1 MNQMFERHQSP
12 LHPGIFVKE
21 AIDRLGLSISAFAR
35 KLEVSPATIQRLVVG
50 KSDLSPEMAVRL
62 SATIGES
69 ELVWMSRQAEYD
81 LKIARNRVDVSQLP
95 QLRQ

>member
-1 MNQMFERHQSP
+1 MAELYHP
-12 LHPGIFVKE
+12 PHPGSLVKAE
-21 AIDRLGLSISAFAR
+21 MEGLGLSINAFAR
-35 KLEVSPATIQRLVVG
+35 KLDVSAATIQRLIVG

-69 ELVWMSRQAEYD
+69 ELIWMERQAAYD
-81 LKIARNRVDVSQLP
+81 LQIARSRVDVSQLP